1 MLRELRIENLLLI
14 ERVEMAFG
22 EGLTVLTGE
31 TGAGKTVLAHS
42 LDLLTG
48 GKARKGIV
56 RPGASEAWVEGVFDL
71 PEGWGDDPALA
82 EILDRLPAGADE
94 LVLGRRVSEGGR
106 TSAFIGGRAASAPD
120 LALLSERLI
129 AFFGQHEH
137 RKLTI
142 ASSQLGILD
151 SAGGAEL
158 EAILTEYREAWSR
171 FQAARLE
178 LEEFRASG
186 GSRDPE
192 LLRHELGEIEAVA
205 PGRDEKASL
214 EDELAKLRHADS
226 LRRAAASAL
235 GALRGEG
242 ESEGAGA
249 EVARV
254 SAEAGANRGVDP
266 DLDRIADRLESL
278 SLEIDDLG
286 GELVSYLGSLE
297 LDPRRLAE
305 VEGRLDSISLLELKY
320 GGSVGSVLAHAE
332 LCRRELEALEA
343 GADRL
348 GQLEGAEREARLLVE
363 RLAGRLSAVRKKAA
377 SALADRVTGELAELA
392 MEGAALEVEL
402 VPSEEPGPFGAERA
416 EFMFSPNRGIDPQ
429 PLRES
434 ASGGE
439 LSRVML
445 ALVGPGSASTM
456 PTIVFDEIDAG
467 IGGTTA
473 SLVGEKLRSAASGRQ
488 VVAITH
494 LPQVA
499 SKAGTHFTVVKAADR
514 DPATATVALIE
525 GDQVVAEIARM
536 MGAEAGD
543 EAATRHAREL
553 VATGR
558 SD

>member
-1 MLRELRIENLLLI
+1 
-14 ERVEMAFG
+14 MAFG

-56 RPGASEAWVEGVFDL
+56 RPGAPEAWVEGVFDI

-82 EILDRLPAGADE
+82 GILDRLPAGADE

-142 ASSQLGILD
+142 ASAQLGLLD
-151 SAGGAEL
+151 AAGGPEL
-158 EAILTEYREAWSR
+158 ETVLTDYRDAWSR

-192 LLRHELGEIEAVA
+192 LLRHELAEIEAVA
-205 PGRDEKASL
+205 PGSEEKGML
-214 EDELAKLRHADS
+214 EEELAKLRHADS
-226 LRRAAASAL
+226 LRRAAASAFE
-235 GALRGEG
+235 ALRGEG
-242 ESEGAGA
+242 ESGGAGA
-249 EVARV
+249 ELARV
-254 SAEAGANRGVDP
+254 AAEAGAHRGVDP
-266 DLDRIADRLESL
+266 ELDRIADRLESL
-278 SLEIDDLG
+278 SLEVDDLG
-286 GELVSYLGSLE
+286 GELASYLASLE
-297 LDPRRLAE
+297 LDPARLGE
-305 VEGRLDSISLLELKY
+305 VEERLDSISLLELKF
-320 GGSVGSVLAHAE
+320 GGSVGSVLEHAE
-332 LCRRELEALEA
+332 LCRRELEALDA

-348 GQLEGAEREARLLVE
+348 EQLEEVERKARLSVGE
-363 RLAGRLSAVRKKAA
+363 LAGRLSKARRDA
-377 SALADRVTGELAELA
+377 AAALAGRVTSELADLA
-392 MEGAALEVEL
+392 MEGAVLEVDL
-402 VPSEEPGPFGAERA
+402 IPSEEPGPFGAERA
-416 EFMFSPNRGIDPQ
+416 EFMFSPNRGIEPQ

-445 ALVGPGSASTM
+445 ALVGPGSASAM

-473 SLVGEKLRSAASGRQ
+473 SLVGEKLREAASGRQ

-499 SKAGTHFTVVKAADR
+499 SRADTHFTVVKAADR
-514 DPATATVALIE
+514 DPATATVTRLE

>member
-1 MLRELRIENLLLI
+1 
-14 ERVEMAFG
+14 MAFG
-22 EGLTVLTGE
+22 KGLTVLTGE

-56 RPGASEAWVEGVFDL
+56 RPGAPEAWVEGVFDL
-71 PEGWGDDPALA
+71 PEGWGDDPVLS

-142 ASSQLGILD
+142 ASAQLGLLD
-151 SAGGAEL
+151 AAGGSKL
-158 EAILTEYREAWSR
+158 EAILTEYRDAWSR
-171 FQAARLE
+171 LQAARLE
-178 LEEFRASG
+178 LEEFQASG

-192 LLRHELGEIEAVA
+192 LLRHELAEIEAVA
-205 PGRDEKASL
+205 PGAEEKGRL
-214 EDELAKLRHADS
+214 EDELAKLRNADS
-226 LRRAAASAL
+226 LRQAAASAYET
-235 GALRGEG
+235 LRGEG
-242 ESEGAGA
+242 ETGGAGA
-249 EVARV
+249 ELARV
-254 SAEAGANRGVDP
+254 AAEAGANRGVDP

-278 SLEIDDLG
+278 SLEVDDLG
-286 GELVSYLGSLE
+286 GELASYLGSLE
-297 LDPRRLAE
+297 LDPTRLAE
-305 VEGRLDSISLLELKY
+305 VEERLDSISLLELKY
-320 GGSVGSVLAHAE
+320 GGSVGSVLEHAE
-332 LCRRELEALEA
+332 SCRRELEAFEA

-348 GQLEGAEREARLLVE
+348 EQLEGAEREAQISVDQ
-363 RLAGRLSAVRKKAA
+363 LAGQLSAARREAA
-377 SALADRVTGELAELA
+377 KALADRVTGELADLA
-392 MEGAALEVEL
+392 MEGAELEVEL
-402 VPSEEPGPFGAERA
+402 VPSGEPGPFGAERA
-416 EFMFSPNRGIDPQ
+416 EFMFSPNRGIEPQ

-445 ALVGPGSASTM
+445 ALVGPGSASAM

-473 SLVGEKLRSAASGRQ
+473 SLVGEKLRSAASDRQ
-488 VVAITH
+488 VIAITH

-499 SKAGTHFTVVKAADR
+499 SRAETHFTVVKAADR
-514 DPATATVALIE
+514 NPATATVTRIE
-525 GDQVVAEIARM
+525 GDRVVAEIARM

>member
-1 MLRELRIENLLLI
+1 
-14 ERVEMAFG
+14 MAFG

-56 RPGASEAWVEGVFDL
+56 RPGAPEAWVEGVFDL
-71 PEGWGDDPALA
+71 PEGWGDDPALS
-82 EILDRLPAGADE
+82 EILDRLPAGVDE

-106 TSAFIGGRAASAPD
+106 TSAFIGGRAASAPE

-151 SAGGAEL
+151 AAGGPEL
-158 EAILTEYREAWSR
+158 EAILAGYRDAWSR

-178 LEEFRASG
+178 LEQFRSAG

-192 LLRHELGEIEAVA
+192 LLRHELTEIEAVA
-205 PGRDEKASL
+205 PAPEEKERL
-214 EDELAKLRHADS
+214 EEELAKLRHADS
-226 LRRAAASAL
+226 LRRAAASAFE
-235 GALRGEG
+235 ALRGEG
-242 ESEGAGA
+242 DAGT
-249 EVARV
+249 ELARIA
-254 SAEAGANRGVDP
+254 AEAGAQRGVDP

-278 SLEIDDLG
+278 SLEVDDLG
-286 GELVSYLGSLE
+286 GELASYLASLE
-297 LDPRRLAE
+297 LDPTRLGE
-305 VEGRLDSISLLELKY
+305 VEQRLDSISLLELKY
-320 GGSVGSVLAHAE
+320 GGSVGSVLEHAE
-332 LCRRELEALEA
+332 LCRRELEALDA

-348 GQLEGAEREARLLVE
+348 ERLEEAEREARLSVE
-363 RLAGRLSAVRKKAA
+363 KLAGRLSTARKEAA
-377 SALADRVTGELAELA
+377 SVLADRVTSELADLA

-402 VPSEEPGPFGAERA
+402 VPSQEPGPSGAERA
-416 EFMFSPNRGIDPQ
+416 EFMFSPNRGIEPQ

-445 ALVGPGSASTM
+445 ALVGPDSASDM

-499 SKAGTHFTVVKAADR
+499 SRADTHFTVVKAAGM
-514 DPATATVALIE
+514 DPATATVTRLE